1 MYPPTIMAQ
10 WIAYITNLIWLC
22 GIALLMG
29 GPTICK
35 MLNVPEPE
43 LLKKAREH
51 PFQTFIG
58 LFIINSMGASQL
70 STGAFEVY
78 VGDQLV
84 FSKLALGRMPSG
96 PELLSGMKALGYI
109 AVQSASES
117 NY

>member
-1 MYPPTIMAQ
+1 MYPPSLMAQ
-10 WIAYITNLIWLC
+10 WIAYITNIIWLL

-35 MLNVPEPE
+35 VLNVAEPD

-58 LFIINSMGASQL
+58 LFILNSMGASQL

-78 VGDQLV
+78 VDDQLV
-84 FSKLALGRMPSG
+84 FSKLAVGRMPSG

-109 AVQSASES
+109 ATQSAES
-117 NY
+117 SY